1 MKVDLTTELA
11 RLLNFTARIAI
22 AIRMYSAYN
31 QSSAHHEDAPN
42 DLMWLSDSLHNF
54 GMLGNAILAG
64 IPQNIIVACDSLLKT
79 FHSYQEVF
87 PGSTRQAKPTFE
99 RNAHRVE
106 LKEAMAIFTDIRV
119 KVLAQTIEHAAG
131 EGR

>member
-31 QSSAHHEDAPN
+31 QNAAHHDDAPN

-54 GMLGNAILAG
+54 DMLGNAILAG
-64 IPQNIIVACDSLLKT
+64 IPENIIVACDSLLRA
-79 FHSYQEVF
+79 FHSYQEVI

-99 RNAHRVE
+99 RNAHLVN
-106 LKEAMAIFTDIRV
+106 LKEAMAIFTNIRV
-119 KVLAQTIEHAAG
+119 KVLAQTIEHSAG
-131 EGR
+131 EG